1 MSSFYW
7 KKQTPGSRQIRI
19 GYEVWVKSTVLK
31 DLLENY
37 GPEAVRRSGW
47 SQYAWKLVLH
57 LVGGEDN
64 VIRIKTMQKGIG
76 IDAIL
81 KEMTIL
87 AVTSKIFILNSTDVG
102 PVYETCEISLA
113 LSVQL

>member
-7 KKQTPGSRQIRI
+7 KKPTPGSRQIHI

-37 GPEAVRRSGW
+37 GPEAVCRSGW
-47 SQYAWKLVLH
+47 AQYAWKLVPH

-64 VIRIKTMQKGIG
+64 VIRMKTMQKGIG

-81 KEMTIL
+81 KET
-87 AVTSKIFILNSTDVG
+87 TFW
-102 PVYETCEISLA
+102 
-113 LSVQL
+113 Q